1 MGVKINFRIMTKNH
15 AADSKIGYTRKGDFR
30 AAETHGSHP
39 TAWGYEFLCLL
50 SFKTRFMP
58 AIVTKSGLVGKL

>member
-1 MGVKINFRIMTKNH
+1 MGVKIDFRIITKNH
-15 AADSKIGYTRKGDFR
+15 AADSKIGCARKMDFR

-39 TAWGYEFLCLL
+39 TAWGYEFICLL

-58 AIVTKSGLVGKL
+58 ANVTKI